1 MNNLQKIQK
10 AIDKL
15 NKARGNKVAFTGSYI
30 EPLVPL
36 STGIEALD
44 EATGIGG
51 LPVGRITEFHGL
63 PGSAKTSVCLHIIA
77 QAQKA
82 GKTCMFIDAEH
93 ALDIEHARSLGVDL
107 ENLIIIQPYSG
118 EEAFEVIEQMVKE
131 GLVQLVV
138 VDSVPSLNPT
148 PELEAEFNKPTMGG
162 QARMITGA
170 LRRLVPL
177 FSKKHATLL
186 LINQMRVNI
195 MGGQYQPYTIPGGM
209 ALQFYCSLRVKL
221 HKKADIK
228 SGDKLAGIQ
237 ISYNVIKNKCSERR
251 DYGYFN
257 YIFDK
262 GFESMINVLEAG
274 VNAEIIDKD
283 GANYS
288 YKGRKLAYGKEKA
301 LAEINS
307 DFELLNRIR
316 VDLQLP
322 PMSSEAFSL
331 LTQSVEPHSEPPSQ
345 DQ

>member
-1 MNNLQKIQK
+1 MNNKIQK
-10 AIDKL
+10 AIEKL
-15 NKARGNKVAFTGSYI
+15 NKARGSKVAFTGSYI
-30 EPLVPL
+30 EKLVPL
-36 STGIEALD
+36 PTGIEALD
-44 EATGIGG
+44 EAIGIGG

-63 PGSAKTSVCLHIIA
+63 PGSAKTSVCLHVIA

-93 ALDIEHARSLGVDL
+93 ALDIEHARALGVDL
-107 ENLIIIQPYSG
+107 DSLIIIQPYSG

-131 GLVQLVV
+131 EVVQLVV

-177 FSKKHATLL
+177 FAKKQATLL

-228 SGDKLAGIQ
+228 AGDKLVGIQ
-237 ISYNVIKNKCSERR
+237 ISYQVIKNKCSERR
-251 DYGYFN
+251 DYGHFN

-262 GFESMINVLEAG
+262 GFDSMINVIDAG
-274 VNAEIIDKD
+274 VNAGVIKKE
-283 GANYS
+283 GANYF
-288 YKGRKLAYGKEKA
+288 YKGEKLGYGKEKVA
-301 LAEINS
+301 TMINA
-307 DFELLNRIR
+307 DFNLLNQVRA
-316 VDLQLP
+316 DLQLP

-331 LTQSVEPHSEPPSQ
+331 LTQSVESHNE
-345 DQ
+345 